1 MCGLFYGEIRMA
13 NNTAVIQMVTKE
25 SLMVL
30 SEKLSFLKRINRSYD
45 SSYAK
50 SGAKIG
56 ATLNV
61 RVPGHGVVRN
71 GRVANLQDLNDK
83 TVPLTVDTQLGVD
96 LGMTSADYALSIDE
110 IRSRYLEPRMTDLAA
125 AIEAQ
130 IMNKVIAGVA
140 NTVGTGGALTSFG
153 AVLQATQRL
162 NDNLAPQGSQ
172 RTFLVNN
179 SAEVQAVSAFKL
191 FLNNQQQIG
200 NQYEDGS
207 MGRAG
212 GFDWYNSSLMPTHV
226 RGTAS
231 GAYVTNGANQT
242 GSSLIVGTGTGTL
255 TVGDVITIAGVFDV
269 QAQTKVSLG
278 YLKQFTVTAAYAGGA
293 GTISISP
300 AIVATGEYQNVS
312 NAAATAQAVTVFG
325 TSGQVW
331 GESIAFTKDAFT
343 AAFVDLP
350 LPPKKDAA
358 RANFQGISLRL
369 INDFD
374 TVNDM
379 WISRVDVIFGSAVL
393 RPELA
398 VRVPNDPSVAPAA

>member
-1 MCGLFYGEIRMA
+1 MA
-13 NNTAVIQMVTKE
+13 NNVATIQMVTKE

-30 SEKLSFLKRINRSYD
+30 AEKLTFLKRINRSYD
-45 SSYAK
+45 SSFAK

-56 ATLNV
+56 QTLNI

-83 TVPLTVDTQLGVD
+83 TVPLTIDTQLGVD
-96 LGMTSADYALSIDE
+96 LGMTSADMTLNIDE

-125 AIEAQ
+125 AIEGQ
-130 IMNKVIAGVA
+130 IMAKVIQGVA

-153 AVLQATQRL
+153 TVLQATQRL
-162 NDNLAPQGSQ
+162 NDNLAPAGSQ

-191 FLNNQQQIG
+191 FFNNQQQIG
-200 NQYEDGS
+200 DQYEDGS

-226 RGTAS
+226 RGTENGS
-231 GAYVTNGANQT
+231 YLVNGAGQS
-242 GSSLIVGTGTGTL
+242 GSSLVIDGGTGTW
-255 TVGDVITIAGVFDV
+255 TVGDVFTIAGVYDV
-269 QAQTKVSLG
+269 QAQTKASLG
-278 YLKQFTVTAAYAGGA
+278 YLKQFTVTAASAGGN
-293 GTISISP
+293 GTITIAP
-300 AIVATGEYQNVS
+300 AIVSTGEYQNVT
-312 NAAATAQAVTVFG
+312 NAPADNSAVTVFG

-331 GESIAFTKDAFT
+331 GENVAFTKDAFT

-358 RANFQGISLRL
+358 RANMNGISLRL

-398 VRVPNDPSVAPAA
+398 VRVPNDPTVAPAA

>member
-1 MCGLFYGEIRMA
+1 MA
-13 NNTAVIQMVTKE
+13 NNTAVIQLVTKE

-30 SEKLSFLKRINRSYD
+30 SEKLTFLKRINRSYD
-45 SSYAK
+45 SAYAK
-50 SGAKIG
+50 TGAKIG
-56 ATLNV
+56 QTLNI

-83 TVPLTVDTQLGVD
+83 TVPLTVSTQLGVD
-96 LGMTSADYALSIDE
+96 LGMSSADYALSIDE

-125 AIEAQ
+125 AIESS
-130 IMNKVIAGVA
+130 IMQTVIPGIS
-140 NTVGTGGALTSFG
+140 NIVGAGGALTSFG
-153 AVLQATQRL
+153 TVLTATQIL
-162 NDNLAPQGSQ
+162 NDNLAPAGST
-172 RTFLVNN
+172 RTFLLNN

-191 FLNNQQQIG
+191 FFNNQTQIG

-212 GFDWYNSSLMPTHV
+212 GFDWYNSSLMPAHT

-231 GAYVTNGANQT
+231 GYVVNGAGQS
-242 GSSLIVGTGTGTL
+242 GSSLIVGTGTGTFA
-255 TVGDVITIAGVFDV
+255 VGDSFVIAGVYAV
-269 QAQTKVSLG
+269 QAQTKQMLG
-278 YLKQFTVTAAYAGGA
+278 YLKQFTVTAAYAGGG
-293 GTISISP
+293 GTITISP
-300 AIVATGEYQNVS
+300 AIVTTGEYQNVS
-312 NAAATAQAVTVFG
+312 TGPATAAAITVFG

-331 GESIAFTKDAFT
+331 GENIAFTKDAFA

-379 WISRVDVIFGSAVL
+379 FISRVDVIFGAAVL

-398 VRVPNDPSVAPAA
+398 VRVPNDPTVAPAA